1 MTNREKLKKL
11 LRDIF
16 LLGEADF
23 SWNLRQDDVL
33 SWDSLGTVS
42 LAVGVQEVF
51 GYHFTPE
58 EAMSVKSFQDVV
70 ALLEKNGVPLGE

>member
-1 MTNREKLKKL
+1 MTNRDKLKKL

-16 LLGEADF
+16 LLGETDF
-23 SWNLRQDDVL
+23 SWDLRQDDIL

-51 GYHFTPE
+51 GHHFAPE
-58 EAMSVKSFQDVV
+58 EAMGIKSFKDVV
-70 ALLEKNGVPLGE
+70 ALLEKNGVRLGE